1 MEKIYVLRNSFLQIP
16 LESIRQKQKEKIGDS
31 IFLDAEGIAMDKSDE
46 QEFKLSEVL
55 NGNILKLKIDN
66 VVSNEGITIF
76 LNGKKIWMIN
86 ISPEES
92 LEKLRNVLGSNI
104 KEDFNFLDE
113 NGNPIKKN
121 EEKDFSIKE
130 ELKEG
135 IIKIDLMQIQL
146 LLFKL

>member
-1 MEKIYVLRNSFLQIP
+1 
-16 LESIRQKQKEKIGDS
+16 
-31 IFLDAEGIAMDKSDE
+31 
-46 QEFKLSEVL
+46 
-55 NGNILKLKIDN
+55 
-66 VVSNEGITIF
+66 
-76 LNGKKIWMIN
+76 MIN

-146 LLFKL
+146 FLFKL

>member
-1 MEKIYVLRNSFLQIP
+1 MEKINVLRNSFLQIS

-31 IFLDAEGIAMDKSDE
+31 IFLDAEGSAMDKSDE

-92 LEKLRNVLGSNI
+92 LEKQRNVLGSNI

-113 NGNPIKKN
+113 NGNPIRKN

>member
-31 IFLDAEGIAMDKSDE
+31 IFLDAEGSAMDKSDE

-135 IIKIDLMQIQL
+135 IIKIDLM
-146 LLFKL
+146 